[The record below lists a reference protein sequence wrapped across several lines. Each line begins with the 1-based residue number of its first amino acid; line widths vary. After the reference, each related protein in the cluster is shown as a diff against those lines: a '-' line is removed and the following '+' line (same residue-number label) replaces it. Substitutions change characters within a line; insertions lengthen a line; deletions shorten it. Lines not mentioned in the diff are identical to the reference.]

1 MRKEVGDKVAFAYK
15 NLSVEDAAEAEDAV
29 SVTSTPD
36 ACNLPS
42 LNLDTPS
49 TSKKHRG
56 TDAADN
62 QDRDQNVEEEDETAG
77 GLVGSSTKEANSALP
92 AAAAMSRQPVSSRH
106 GRPKR

>member
-15 NLSVEDAAEAEDAV
+15 NISVEDAAEAEDAV
-29 SVTSTPD
+29 SVTSSPD

-92 AAAAMSRQPVSSRH
+92 AAAMSRLPVSSRH